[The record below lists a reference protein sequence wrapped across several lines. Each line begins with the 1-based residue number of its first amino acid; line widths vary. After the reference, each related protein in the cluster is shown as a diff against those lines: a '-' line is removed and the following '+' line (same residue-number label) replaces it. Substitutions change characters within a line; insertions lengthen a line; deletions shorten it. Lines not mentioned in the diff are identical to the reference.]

1 LANSQNYLN
10 QRRAALRTRATNNNQ
25 QHISIKLNNQSSTSI
40 VINYT
45 SHSTG
50 KCDMAIRELSVN
62 EVNSVSGAFGPLIT
76 AGGGAATGLV
86 IYGLGHRFSGTPM
99 TWQGAA
105 YSAGKGAL
113 IGATGGALTAA
124 SGGGLA
130 AQLAWQPGLQALS
143 LGLGQ
148 YTGHK
153 GW

>member
-1 LANSQNYLN
+1 
-10 QRRAALRTRATNNNQ
+10 
-25 QHISIKLNNQSSTSI
+25 
-40 VINYT
+40 
-45 SHSTG
+45 
-50 KCDMAIRELSVN
+50 MAMRELSVN
-62 EVNSVSGAFGPLIT
+62 EVNNVSGAFGPLIT
-76 AGGGAATGLV
+76 VGGGAVA
-86 IYGLGHRFSGTPM
+86 GLGFYGYSHLRNNTPM
-99 TWQGAA
+99 TWQGAV

-143 LGLGQ
+143 FGLGQ